1 MKVLLGLLCLLAL
14 STALPYV
21 EQMLLANSMIVGRDD
36 GMDLINWECNVCLPE
51 NRPLHAHFIEEKEK
65 DIKCILS
72 VYPTFVVLAF
82 RYTNTLLNVW
92 QDILYANQ
100 VVDSNVCN
108 NCKIQKAYKKMW
120 DTIVNDVLGD
130 LRLIRQQTNLRKIYI
145 TGISLGGGL
154 SVISFI
160 DVKNSKI
167 FDEVQVINFGSPRV
181 ANKYY
186 AEYYDSLTKNTTV
199 RFIVKGDPVVVLPE
213 CLTILCN
220 YKHVG
225 RQYVCIE
232 AEEVCRG
239 NLPVPEGPFSR
250 LSWKLHADPSQ
261 KNLGSIVDHI
271 YGYKKIYPFTVVEN

>member
-1 MKVLLGLLCLLAL
+1 MKVVLGLVCLLAL
-14 STALPYV
+14 ASALPYV
-21 EQMLLANSMIVGRDD
+21 EQMLLASSMIVGRDD
-36 GMDLINWECNVCLPE
+36 GLDLLNWECNVCDPT

-65 DIKCILS
+65 DVKCVLA

-100 VVDSNVCN
+100 VVDSNVCS

-120 DTIVNDVLGD
+120 DTIVEDVLAD
-130 LRLIRQQTNLRKIYI
+130 LRLIRAQTGLKKIYI

-154 SVISFI
+154 SVISEI
-160 DVKNSKI
+160 DVKNAKI
-167 FDEVQVINFGSPRV
+167 FDQVQVINYGSPRV

-186 AEYYDSLTKNTTV
+186 ADFHDAASGNSTV
-199 RFIVKGDPVVVLPE
+199 RFIVKGDPIVVLPE

-232 AEEVCRG
+232 EEQVCRG
-239 NLPVPEGPFSR
+239 NLPVPEGPFSK
-250 LSWKLHADPSQ
+250 LAWKIHADPSQ

-271 YGYKKIYPFTVVEN
+271 YGYKKIYNFTIVEN

>member
-1 MKVLLGLLCLLAL
+1 MRIVLGLICLLSLA
-14 STALPYV
+14 TALPYV

-36 GMDLINWECNVCLPE
+36 GLDLINWECNVCAPE
-51 NRPLHAHFIEEKEK
+51 NRPLHAHFIEEKAK
-65 DIKCILS
+65 DIKCVLS

-100 VVDSNVCN
+100 VVDSNVCS
-108 NCKIQKAYKKMW
+108 NCKVQKAYKTMW
-120 DTIVNDVLGD
+120 DTITGDVLAD
-130 LRLIRQQTNLRKIYI
+130 LRLIRQQTGLRKIYI

-154 SVISFI
+154 SVIAFP
-160 DVKNSKI
+160 DVKGSNI
-167 FDEVQVINFGSPRV
+167 FDQVEVINYGSPRV
-181 ANKYY
+181 ANKNY
-186 AEYYDSLTKNTTV
+186 AEYFDALTKNSSV

-213 CLTILCN
+213 CLTILCS
-220 YKHVG
+220 YKHIG

-239 NLPVPEGPFSR
+239 NLPVPEGLFSK
-250 LSWKLHADPSQ
+250 LEWKLHADPSQ

-271 YGYKKIYPFTVVEN
+271 YGYKKIYPFTVV